1 MWSQCSRVLVLRGAE
16 GASSPLEAKLG
27 RDACIHHGRHD
38 SGRVSLVADDD
49 ACKNTSAC
57 VEHAPYQAVLVE
69 GAERGELSALF
80 RECGKHLEEG
90 GFLVVHAAPVRYDV
104 HSGTRAMLLRDV
116 MRGDPVRIIVL
127 LIDSATGGAR
137 GGV

>member
-27 RDACIHHGRHD
+27 KDACVHHGRYD
-38 SGRVSLVADDD
+38 SGRVSLDADGD

-57 VEHAPYQAVLVE
+57 VEDAQYQAVVVE
-69 GAERGELSALF
+69 GAERGEWSALF

-104 HSGTRAMLLRDV
+104 HSGTRAMLLSE
-116 MRGDPVRIIVL
+116 M
-127 LIDSATGGAR
+127 
-137 GGV
+137 